1 MRSDEL
7 DMLNTIN
14 FEDLKFS
21 DVEDIEEIVT
31 PGWGS
36 YYCCY

>member
-1 MRSDEL
+1 MKTDEQET
-7 DMLNTIN
+7 LNSIN
-14 FEDLKFS
+14 FDDLKFA